1 MSALSLNRYA
11 RSLDNSQKSGRDT
24 LFSGF
29 KRLFSNRSGRVDLV
43 GAGPGDPELLTR
55 KAWRLMLEA
64 DVIVYDALVSPAM
77 LAELPDSIRLIYVGK
92 RAGQHSSSQA
102 EICTLIVHLA
112 KQGHKVVRLKGGDP
126 LVFGRLGEELDAL
139 LAADIPYSVVPGITS
154 ASGTAANLGFSLTE
168 REIAPRLRLVTA
180 QFSRERT
187 HDWQELAQSG
197 ETLVFYMGLSKVAEI
212 SAGLLGAG
220 LPGDHPVLLV
230 ENGTLPEQRTV
241 KTSLAQMAQAVNQH
255 QLKAPTL
262 IYIGEVVNQRPLLT
276 GNTLAVAR

>member
-11 RSLDNSQKSGRDT
+11 RILNNSQNPDRNT
-24 LFSGF
+24 IFSGF
-29 KRLFSNRSGRVDLV
+29 KRLFGNRSGRVDLV

-77 LAELPDSIRLIYVGK
+77 LAELPNSIRQIYVGK
-92 RAGQHSSSQA
+92 RAGQHSSSQT

-139 LAADIPYSVVPGITS
+139 LAADIPYTVVPGITS

-180 QFSRERT
+180 QFSRERA
-187 HDWQELAQSG
+187 HNWQELAQSG
-197 ETLVFYMGLSKVAEI
+197 ETLVFYMGLSKVAQI
-212 SAGLLGAG
+212 SAGLQGAG
-220 LPGDHPVLLV
+220 LPSDHPVLLV

-241 KTSLAQMAQAVNQH
+241 KTSLAQMVQAVDAH

-276 GNTLAVAR
+276 HNTQAIAQ

>member
-1 MSALSLNRYA
+1 MSALSLNRYT
-11 RSLDNSQKSGRDT
+11 RNLNDSKKSETNT

-64 DVIVYDALVSPAM
+64 DVIVYDALVSQAM
-77 LAELPDSIRLIYVGK
+77 LAELPTSIRQIYVGK
-92 RAGQHSSSQA
+92 RAGQHSSSQT

-139 LAADIPYSVVPGITS
+139 LTADIPYSVVPGITS

-180 QFSRERT
+180 QFSQERA
-187 HDWQELAQSG
+187 HNWQELAQSG
-197 ETLVFYMGLSKVAEI
+197 ETLVFYMGLSKVTEI
-212 SAGLLGAG
+212 SAGLQDAG
-220 LPGDHPVLLV
+220 LPSDHPVLLV
-230 ENGTLPEQRTV
+230 ENGTLPEQRAI
-241 KTSLAQMAQAVNQH
+241 KTSLAQMAQAVHTH

-276 GNTLAVAR
+276 GKEHAVAQ